1 MPCPGIMLA
10 SLGLGLNLVW
20 CTLMGHTLGF
30 FSSASGIDSWAN
42 PRLFFLAGILAFSLA
57 YIAIPRA
64 LKHADATLRFILPLA
79 AAFGTGCFGM
89 SYHQTFFDPVFMAIG
104 GLFVSGA
111 CYFWLVARYNLML
124 ARTQGF
130 ITIVLC
136 ISGGLIIKLPLL
148 LCLSALVGPETQML
162 IAMAVPIASALAFE
176 ASCAKVRKFSQ
187 AEEAANGSAG
197 SDSRTVFGIP
207 IKQHESGKAPEADR
221 RSVFV
226 LLGVSAV
233 VLAVIRSVS
242 FLGMWGD
249 TNATISTDIPWLSG
263 FLIPAACVM
272 AFAYFALI
280 ALAGYSLST
289 RFQPALLL
297 ILFGLLVVA
306 VQASPD
312 GATLTML
319 TSVIQIDELF
329 AHLLFWV
336 IAITALDV
344 LDIPSYRVI
353 GLAGALYAGVS
364 IAWVIL
370 LSKAPIIIT
379 LITML
384 ATYALVIVSLY
395 VISTLR
401 RDKQSFD
408 EKRSLSNSEK
418 NPSNQK
424 EEADLTQTV
433 TDTCMDMAKKYGLS
447 PRETEVFILLAQGRT
462 RSFIQEELVL
472 SGSTVKTHVTHI
484 YTKMNVHDRQ
494 EMIDLIWN

>member
-64 LKHADATLRFILPLA
+64 LKHADATLRLILPLA

-176 ASCAKVRKFSQ
+176 VSCAKVRKFSQ

-207 IKQHESGKAPEADR
+207 IKQHESGKAF
-221 RSVFV
+221 S
-226 LLGVSAV
+226 S
-233 VLAVIRSVS
+233 
-242 FLGMWGD
+242 
-249 TNATISTDIPWLSG
+249 
-263 FLIPAACVM
+263 C
-272 AFAYFALI
+272 
-280 ALAGYSLST
+280 
-289 RFQPALLL
+289 
-297 ILFGLLVVA
+297 
-306 VQASPD
+306 
-312 GATLTML
+312 
-319 TSVIQIDELF
+319 
-329 AHLLFWV
+329 
-336 IAITALDV
+336 
-344 LDIPSYRVI
+344 
-353 GLAGALYAGVS
+353 
-364 IAWVIL
+364 
-370 LSKAPIIIT
+370 
-379 LITML
+379 
-384 ATYALVIVSLY
+384 
-395 VISTLR
+395 
-401 RDKQSFD
+401 
-408 EKRSLSNSEK
+408 
-418 NPSNQK
+418 
-424 EEADLTQTV
+424 
-433 TDTCMDMAKKYGLS
+433 
-447 PRETEVFILLAQGRT
+447 
-462 RSFIQEELVL
+462 
-472 SGSTVKTHVTHI
+472 
-484 YTKMNVHDRQ
+484 
-494 EMIDLIWN
+494 